1 MARTVSG
8 APFRVTGVN
17 YENTVH
23 TVQYIFDQQSKNRNP
38 GVMFRIGIASH
49 GAAELAEN
57 GNGKGTTEAQ
67 RHGGFM
73 EKCHHEEATGRRGDL
88 RVRRFSVWKRSP
100 RCARDD
106 SAYNAD
112 CGQTLPPQ

>member
-1 MARTVSG
+1 
-8 APFRVTGVN
+8 
-17 YENTVH
+17 
-23 TVQYIFDQQSKNRNP
+23 
-38 GVMFRIGIASH
+38 MFRIGIASH

-88 RVRRFSVWKRSP
+88 RVE
-100 RCARDD
+100 
-106 SAYNAD
+106 
-112 CGQTLPPQ
+112 